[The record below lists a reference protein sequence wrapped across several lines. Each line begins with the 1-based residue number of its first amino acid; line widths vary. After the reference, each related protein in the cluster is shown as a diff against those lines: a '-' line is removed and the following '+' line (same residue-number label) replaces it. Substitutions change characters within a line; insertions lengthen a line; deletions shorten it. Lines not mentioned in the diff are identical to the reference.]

1 VVRAGAVIRNS
12 VVGLRTLVQ
21 EGAVIEDTLI
31 LGADYYE
38 TKEVRGGGQA
48 PRRGG
53 QRAGPADA
61 ATAQKL
67 RPAAPCV
74 IHPHSGAPAP
84 RRPSF
89 LHREASS
96 PPPLRRPRPQECTF
110 VPGCQPIGVGRNAVV
125 TKALID
131 KNVRI
136 GDNVRARSHAAL
148 AAPGLNSK
156 TITPQAH
163 LAMWSQP

>member
-1 VVRAGAVIRNS
+1 
-12 VVGLRTLVQ
+12 
-21 EGAVIEDTLI
+21 
-31 LGADYYE
+31 
-38 TKEVRGGGQA
+38 
-48 PRRGG
+48 
-53 QRAGPADA
+53 
-61 ATAQKL
+61 
-67 RPAAPCV
+67 
-74 IHPHSGAPAP
+74 
-84 RRPSF
+84 
-89 LHREASS
+89 
-96 PPPLRRPRPQECTF
+96 LRRPRPQECTF

-163 LAMWSQP
+163 LAMWSQPWTGATLAGCSHPDTRSSRPSSDPRRPGPRSPLQVKIVNKDGVREANREEQGYLIKDGIVVIVKNAHILDGTVI